1 MIWFSNRLKEQ
12 KQEAGNFLYLTHSEC
27 RTGRLAKVPN
37 ISPGFNIG
45 TSRDFPGG
53 PVVET
58 PHSNTG
64 DMGLI
69 PAQGTK
75 IPHAAWCGQIKLKHK

>member
-58 PHSNTG
+58 LPSNAEG
-64 DMGLI
+64 VGLI
-69 PAQGTK
+69 PGQGAK
-75 IPHAAWCGQIKLKHK
+75 IACSSRPQNKKP